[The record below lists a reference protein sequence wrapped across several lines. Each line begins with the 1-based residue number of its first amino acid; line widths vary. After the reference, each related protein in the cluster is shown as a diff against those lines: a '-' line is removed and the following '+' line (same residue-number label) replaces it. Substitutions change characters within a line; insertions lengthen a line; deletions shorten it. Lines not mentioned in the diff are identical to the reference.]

1 MNPEKPKSKRLIVA
15 ITGASGVIYGVSA
28 LKMLRNVRDLE
39 SHLIVSPAGW
49 QTLVAETG
57 LSRREV
63 EGLADA
69 VHDHRDIGASL
80 ASGSFVTA
88 GMLIAPCSI
97 KTLSGIAHCYAD
109 NLIVRAAD
117 VCLKERRPVV
127 AMVRETPLHLGH
139 IELME
144 RATRYGVIVMP
155 PVPAFYSKPKTIDDL
170 VDQTA
175 GRALD
180 LLGIDTGSVR
190 RWKESRATNAP
201 KKTPR

>member
-1 MNPEKPKSKRLIVA
+1 VR
-15 ITGASGVIYGVSA
+15 A
-28 LKMLRNVRDLE
+28 LEMLRNVADIE

-49 QTLVAETG
+49 QTLAAETG

-69 VHDHRDIGASL
+69 FHDHRDIGASL
-80 ASGSFVTA
+80 ASGSFITT

-127 AMVRETPLHLGH
+127 AMLRETPLHLGH

-155 PVPAFYSKPKTIDDL
+155 PVPAFYARPKTIDDL
-170 VDQTA
+170 VDQAA

-180 LLGIDTGSVR
+180 LLGIHSGLVR
-190 RWKESRATNAP
+190 RWKEAKSP
-201 KKTPR
+201 TPHR